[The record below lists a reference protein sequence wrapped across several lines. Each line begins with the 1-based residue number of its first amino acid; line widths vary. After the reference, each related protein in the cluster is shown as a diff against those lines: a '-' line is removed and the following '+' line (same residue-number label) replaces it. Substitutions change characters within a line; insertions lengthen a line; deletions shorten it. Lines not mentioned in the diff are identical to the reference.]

1 MNILSKYEDILTGCR
16 PYDYPSAYYI
26 VLYYYRELPPDT
38 QSVIHREAKELIID
52 DLL

>member
-26 VLYYYRELPPDT
+26 VLYYYRG
-38 QSVIHREAKELIID
+38 IIYITSR
-52 DLL
+52 